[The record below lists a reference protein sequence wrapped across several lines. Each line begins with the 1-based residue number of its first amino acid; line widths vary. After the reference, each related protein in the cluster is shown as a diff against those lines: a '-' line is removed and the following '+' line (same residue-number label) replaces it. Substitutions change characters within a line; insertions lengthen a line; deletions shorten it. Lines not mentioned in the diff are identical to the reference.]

1 MILKTIFETCKPRG
15 DVLAGLRD
23 ADFAADLA
31 RVANRT
37 APAEYLDPGRFFAGT
52 FPTRGLR
59 ELLDSVSRRLSAT
72 GGEAAAIFRLDTSYG
87 GGKTHGLIALAHVAR
102 GVGEI
107 SGIEDFVDPALLPP
121 SPVRLAVFDGENAD
135 PAVGTDAGAGVRVKT
150 PWGAIAWELGG
161 EDGYERVRE
170 NDERIVAPGAGILA
184 ELLGD
189 APALLLLDELSIW
202 LRKANR
208 LGDAGGQLAPFL
220 TALFKAVDG
229 ASGAALVHTL
239 AIGKGGEAVDAYSEE
254 NRFLAERM
262 DEIGKVSARKATL
275 LNPTEDDETALVLRR
290 RLFASVDEGA
300 ARTAA
305 DAYRE
310 LWRAAGDRLSPD
322 AGRAETAEAL
332 RDGYPFHPELLDT
345 LTSKTATLETFQRV
359 RGMLRLLGRT
369 VARLWKQRPKDAT
382 AIHLHHVDLGHEP
395 IRNEVLTRLGQQ
407 ALRPALEND
416 VHGSPAKPSLAQE
429 MDRERHEG
437 LPPYAG
443 YLARA
448 VFCHSLAFNEPLK
461 GVSPEGLRF
470 SLLAP
475 GLDLGFIEEARRAF
489 HAESAYLDDRPSAP
503 LRFLAE
509 PNLTQILR
517 REEAR
522 VDPGEARAELNAAIR
537 TAFSGATFD
546 SVCFP
551 GGPADVA
558 DDVGTGKPKLV
569 VLAYDA
575 ETVEPPAE
583 IPRLVARLYQHKGS
597 DGSALRELRN
607 HLLFVVAEEGGRGE
621 MRRRAARRLA
631 LQSLC
636 RQDVLDDLAEHQRE
650 KVRGWEKTSLAE
662 LAIAICQAYRH
673 LFYPSRHRAVGAPV
687 DLAHF
692 ALDLPSASERPG
704 TGQTH
709 LARALREL
717 NKLRTPED
725 NPDSPAYV
733 RSRTPL
739 GKRGQ
744 MTTGALRAEFRRDP
758 GLPML
763 VGEDAFV
770 RGLREGVEQGE
781 YVYQREEL
789 LCGKGDPPAQI
800 VVDEQSFILTAEYAR
815 RKKIWPRP
823 EPGNGGAEHPESEG
837 GGADG
842 GVEDDGGQ
850 GRPFGLDDAEDLHTD
865 GPLREA
871 LTKLFETARGRHL
884 DVLETLEVR
893 LFEAADG
900 FRVLAAA
907 GAVRQ
912 TSRKDAE
919 IKAECET
926 REAGELEVRFRGPV
940 AEAVPVREFLEPL
953 LREAST
959 RDVEIA
965 LEIGF
970 DPGLPVSGEAPG
982 ALTKQLARFAPSRA
996 AVKGVARRRST

>member
-1 MILKTIFETCKPRG
+1 MSLKTIFETCTPRS

-37 APAEYLDPGRFFAGT
+37 APAEYLDPARFFAGT
-52 FPTRGLR
+52 YPTRGLR
-59 ELLDSVSRRLSAT
+59 ELLDSVCRRLSAK

-87 GGKTHGLIALAHVAR
+87 GGKTHGLIALAHAAR
-102 GVGEI
+102 GVGETP
-107 SGIEDFVDPALLPP
+107 GIEDFVDPALLPP

-135 PAVGTDAGAGVRVKT
+135 PAVGTEAGEGVRVKT

-161 EDGYERVRE
+161 KEGYERVRE
-170 NDERIVAPGAGILA
+170 NDARIVAPGAGILT

-189 APALLLLDELSIW
+189 APALLLLDELSVW

-208 LGDAGGQLAPFL
+208 LSDAGGQLAPFL

-229 ASGAALVHTL
+229 APGAVLVHTL

-262 DEIGKVSARKATL
+262 EELEKVSARKATL

-300 ARTAA
+300 ARATA
-305 DAYRE
+305 DAYRA
-310 LWRAAGDRLSPD
+310 LWRAGGDRLSPD
-322 AGRAETAEAL
+322 AARAETAEAL
-332 RDGYPFHPELLDT
+332 RDGYPFHPEILDT

-369 VARLWKQRPKDAT
+369 VAHLWKQRPADAT

-407 ALRPALEND
+407 PLRPALEND
-416 VHGSPAKPSLAQE
+416 VQGSPAKPSLAE
-429 MDRERHEG
+429 TMDRERHQR

-443 YLARA
+443 YVARA
-448 VFCHSLAFNEPLK
+448 VFFHSLAFNEPLK

-475 GLDLGFIEEARRAF
+475 RLDLSFIEETRRAF
-489 HAESAYLDDRPSAP
+489 HAESAYLDDRPGAP

-522 VDPGEARAELNAAIR
+522 VDPQEARAELNDAIH
-537 TAFSGATFD
+537 TAFSGPTFD
-546 SVCFP
+546 RVCFP
-551 GGPADVA
+551 GGPAEVG

-575 ETVEPPAE
+575 ETVEPPVE
-583 IPRLVARLYQHKGS
+583 VPRLVARLYERKGS
-597 DGSALRELRN
+597 EGSALRELRN
-607 HLLFVVAEEGGRGE
+607 HLLFVVADEGSRDE

-650 KVRGWEKTSLAE
+650 KVRGWEKTSLTE

-673 LFYPSRHRAVGAPV
+673 LFYPSPHRAVGAPV
-687 DLAHF
+687 DLAHCS
-692 ALDLPSASERPG
+692 LDLPSASERPG
-704 TGQTH
+704 AGQTH

-717 NKLRTPED
+717 NKLRTAED
-725 NPDSPAYV
+725 SPDSPAYI

-744 MTTGALRAEFRRDP
+744 MTTAALRAEFRRDP

-763 VGEDAFV
+763 VGDDVFV
-770 RGLREGVEQGE
+770 RGLREGIERGE
-781 YVYQREEL
+781 FVYQRGEL

-800 VVDEQSFILTAEYAR
+800 VVDEQSFVLTAEYAR
-815 RKKIWPRP
+815 RQKTWPRP
-823 EPGNGGAEHPESEG
+823 EPDDGDEGGDSGNGTGGVKDEG
-837 GGADG
+837 GDG
-842 GVEDDGGQ
+842 GLFVPKDRVE
-850 GRPFGLDDAEDLHTD
+850 LHFD

-871 LTKLFETARGRHL
+871 LTRLFEAARGRHQ

-893 LFEAADG
+893 LFEASDG

-919 IKAECET
+919 IRAECET

-953 LREAST
+953 LREAAT

-965 LEIGF
+965 LEMEF
-970 DPGLPVSGEAPG
+970 DPALAVSGEAPE
-982 ALTKQLARFAPSRA
+982 AIMKQLGRFAESRA
-996 AVKGVARRRST
+996 AVKGVARRESP